1 MIKYGAFCALLGMLF
16 MPCLAVAKGVDLAAD
31 TVTRDEHGVVIAKG
45 NVEIKRQGETL
56 KADEIHYDVEN
67 KRIQA
72 TGHIEIASPRAHIK
86 ADSASFHTQNKTGE
100 FKQASLVLPQGE
112 RLQAES
118 LRRLSELKFN
128 ADNISFST
136 CPPDAEAWRLYADHI
151 DVDQEAGL
159 VTAQGAR
166 FEVAGVPVFYTPYW
180 QHSLRRKSGFL
191 LPDFAS
197 SRSRGTEYALPYYW
211 APSKNWDATITPR
224 WMTARGLMGEVE
236 LRHVSTQGSEKIQ
249 WAGLRDTLTQGY
261 RQHIQT
267 NIEQTLP
274 AGWQLHANVNHVSDR
289 NFLSDFSLS
298 STVNTTRYLSSD
310 VGIGWQGEQGDL
322 SLTTLYQQD
331 LTKPNDDGTLQVL
344 PRLESRYALP
354 IGNVRLHLDQQTTR
368 FDRRV
373 GVDGWRV
380 SVRPWIELPL
390 NTQDGVINTTFQ
402 MGLRHIRYGQLN
414 GAPALVQQNTRT
426 IYDGSLETRIPFER
440 ISSDKRWRHSL
451 SPILRYDFASA
462 PNQIGAVNFD
472 SGFSQLTLNNLLQG
486 NRFTGLDRFERM
498 NRISLMLETGLQH
511 KRATTDAALNLLTAR
526 VGVAYDMLRQNVD
539 ASLQTAQIRPFSN
552 LVGELAV
559 SPMQGITID
568 GSGQYDPVNK
578 SWGTAQAGLQLQH
591 IQGHQLNVRWQR
603 VDALYSTP
611 TELISGSLDVKFA
624 SRWSAFGYMIYDA
637 RIKLTQQASTGVHY
651 QHSCWDFKLEG
662 YRNLNSGSIG
672 RSDVGYRFLL
682 GFKGLGSVG
691 DS

>member
-1 MIKYGAFCALLGMLF
+1 MIKYRVYCALLGMLF
-16 MPCLAVAKGVDLAAD
+16 VPCLAEAEGIDLAAD
-31 TVTRDEHGVVIAKG
+31 TMVRDEHGVVIAKG

-56 KADEIHYDVEN
+56 KADEVRYDVEN
-67 KRIQA
+67 KHIQA
-72 TGHIEIASPRAHIK
+72 AGHIEILSSRAHIK
-86 ADSASFHTQNKTGE
+86 AESASFHTENKTGE
-100 FKQASLVLPQGE
+100 FKQASLVLPDGE

-151 DVDQEAGL
+151 EVDQEEGL

-166 FEVAGVPVFYTPYW
+166 FDVAGVPVFYTPYW

-197 SRSRGTEYALPYYW
+197 SRSRGTEYALPYFW

-236 LRHVSTQGSEKIQ
+236 LRHVSAQGSEKIQ

-261 RQHIQT
+261 RQHVQT
-267 NIEQTLP
+267 DIERRLFDDWQFNANI
-274 AGWQLHANVNHVSDR
+274 NHVSDR
-289 NFLSDFSLS
+289 NFLSDFALS
-298 STVNTTRYLSSD
+298 STLNTTRYLSSD
-310 VGIGWQGEQGDL
+310 VGLGWQGEQGDIRL
-322 SLTTLYQQD
+322 STLYQQD
-331 LTKPNDDGTLQVL
+331 LTKPNDDATLQVL

-354 IGNVRLHLDQQTTR
+354 IGNVRLHLDQQSTR

-380 SVRPWIELPL
+380 AAHPWLELPL
-390 NTQDGVINTTFQ
+390 RMQGGAVSSTFKL
-402 MGLRHIRYGQLN
+402 GLRHMRYGQLN
-414 GAPALVQQNTRT
+414 GAPALTQQNTRT
-426 IYDGSLETRIPFER
+426 IYDGSFETRAAFER
-440 ISSDKRWRHSL
+440 ISNDKHWRHSI

-462 PNQIGAVNFD
+462 PNQSGAANFD

-498 NRISLMLETGLQH
+498 NRISLMLETGFQH
-511 KRATTDAALNLLTAR
+511 KQEPADVALNLLTAR
-526 VGVAYDMLRQNVD
+526 VGVAYDILRKNVD
-539 ASLQTAQIRPFSN
+539 ASLQTAQTRPFSN
-552 LVGELAV
+552 VVGELIV

-578 SWGTAQAGLQLQH
+578 LWGTAQAGLRLQH
-591 IQGHQLNVRWQR
+591 AQGHQLNVRWQR
-603 VDALYSTP
+603 VDASYSTP
-611 TELISGSLDVKFA
+611 TELIRGGVDVKVA
-624 SRWSAFGYMIYDA
+624 QHWLAFGHMIYDA
-637 RIKLTQQASTGVHY
+637 RIKLTQQASAGVHY
-651 QHSCWDFKLEG
+651 KQSCWDFKLEG
-662 YRNLNSGSIG
+662 YRNLNNGSTG
-672 RSDVGYRFLL
+672 RSDMGYRFLL